1 MNRTDINAQRIKEL
15 SAGLQPCSA
24 VPRLSSTIP
33 ACCPPGS
40 VISSWNRSMEPL
52 RLEKTSEFPN
62 PPHCAHCLRPSV
74 PHPRGS
80 GAPPGMGTPPH
91 SLGSCAV
98 QHRSLGEEI
107 FPNIQPEPP
116 RRTSKPSP
124 LVPSVSL
131 QDIALTEMPTWEG
144 CCSAPHEGVGVST
157 ASKTHHGHSLDA
169 RAPGLYLPHMPIP
182 THKEIPVCAI
192 FLQEAHACNPP
203 CAPNPKATRIWS
215 PRHSNLPLFIPHHKS
230 MRPREHGHRGT
241 SGTHLSP
248 FVEQ

>member
-40 VISSWNRSMEPL
+40 VISSCNRSMEPL

-116 RRTSKPSP
+116 LAHLKAITSCPI
-124 LVPSVSL
+124 SVTAGYCAHGDANVGRML
-131 QDIALTEMPTWEG
+131 Q
-144 CCSAPHEGVGVST
+144 C
-157 ASKTHHGHSLDA
+157 
-169 RAPGLYLPHMPIP
+169 
-182 THKEIPVCAI
+182 
-192 FLQEAHACNPP
+192 
-203 CAPNPKATRIWS
+203 S
-215 PRHSNLPLFIPHHKS
+215 PRGGRSEHSIKDPPPPL
-230 MRPREHGHRGT
+230 T
-241 SGTHLSP
+241 
-248 FVEQ
+248 